1 MFILQ
6 HPKSIVLSQEG
17 HYIMKNGQVKYVQRK
32 GTFQYIPILE
42 TLTALLNHPD
52 ILAEV

>member
-1 MFILQ
+1 
-6 HPKSIVLSQEG
+6 
-17 HYIMKNGQVKYVQRK
+17 MKNGQVKYVQRK